1 MKTKKK
7 IWLILTAVVIVVS
20 IVGYLYVSCRSANT
34 NISVTIENSDQID
47 KTAQTV
53 VAIRDIGQWEFLSVA
68 CEEMVDTTRRGIFSD
83 DHLARIYYGTL
94 RIGVDLKKLSDD
106 AITVSADGD
115 SISIVLPPVT
125 LLDQRF
131 IDEANTR
138 AFHESGSW
146 KAADREALYRR
157 AKEQMKRRALTRQNL
172 QNAEKNGREQ
182 MEKLLSAMGFKYV
195 TVSFQQR

>member
-1 MKTKKK
+1 MKIRKK
-7 IWLILTAVVIVVS
+7 IWLILAAVVIVVS
-20 IVGYLYVSCRSANT
+20 TVAYLYVSCKNANT
-34 NISVTIENSDQID
+34 DVTITIENSDQIE
-47 KTAQTV
+47 KTVQTV
-53 VAIRDIGQWEFLSVA
+53 VTIRDIGQWEFLSVA
-68 CEEMVDTTRRGIFSD
+68 CEEMVDTTRRGIFYD

-94 RIGVDLKKLSDD
+94 RIGVDLKKLDDNAIIVSDN
-106 AITVSADGD
+106 GD
-115 SISIVLPPVT
+115 SISITLPPVT
-125 LLDQRF
+125 LLDQHF

-157 AKEQMKRRALTRQNL
+157 AKEQMKRRALTQQNL

-195 TVSFQQR
+195 TVSFQRR

>member
-20 IVGYLYVSCRSANT
+20 IVGYLYVSCRNANT

-68 CEEMVDTTRRGIFSD
+68 CEEMVDTTRRGIFSN